1 MSVAYVICAAGEGSR
16 FRKDFGDLPKS
27 LIKLCGHTLLEWS
40 LRSLPVFSDDKLI
53 LITQK
58 KHRLKEKCLKLVQNL
73 YPFNYIEWIEIPEL
87 TRGQLET
94 ASLARPYVSDE
105 DSLVIYNCDTYFQSK
120 TLEQLFNNP
129 TVEGVI
135 PCAKAEGSAWSFCKT
150 DENGKIVEV
159 KEKVRISEWATVGL
173 YYFRDSKLFFSKAE
187 EALNNPTSDKEY
199 FVAPLYQWYIDNNK
213 NIVMDKVTLFKPMGT
228 PDQIE
233 EFWNITI
240 TEVKSENEKP
250 VLVIDLDNTITI
262 DEPGVPY
269 PDKKPNQPVID
280 KLKEFKNAGWEIIIL
295 SSRQMATRKNDE
307 SKALANIGEITFKWL
322 REHDVPFDGL
332 KFGKPYARNGFY
344 VDDKGLRPDEFLKIE
359 VKRI

>member
-16 FRKDFGDLPKS
+16 FHKDFGSLPKS

-40 LRSLPVFSDDKLI
+40 LRSLPVFADDRLI
-53 LITQK
+53 FITQT
-58 KHRLKEKCLKLVQNL
+58 KHRLKEKCFEMVKDL
-73 YPFNYIEWIEIPEL
+73 YPFNEIEWIEIPTL

-94 ASLARPYVSDE
+94 AYLAKKYVRDN

-120 TLEQLFNNP
+120 QLEQLFNDP
-129 TVEGVI
+129 SVDGAI
-135 PCAKAEGSAWSFCKT
+135 PCAKAEGEAWSFCKT
-150 DENGKIVEV
+150 DENGKITEV

-173 YYFRDSKLFFSKAE
+173 YYFKDSNLFFSLAQN
-187 EALNNPTSDKEY
+187 ALNQPTNDKEY
-199 FVAPLYQWYIDNNK
+199 FVAPLYQWYIDNEK
-213 NIVMDKVTLFKPMGT
+213 NIVMDKVCLFKPMGT

-233 EFWNITI
+233 EFWGKKISD
-240 TEVKSENEKP
+240 VKSENEKS

-280 KLKEFKNAGWEIIIL
+280 KIKEFKKAGWEIIIL

-307 SKALANIGEITFKWL
+307 SKVLANIGEITFKWL
-322 REHDVPFDGL
+322 RDHDVPFDGL
-332 KFGKPYARNGFY
+332 KFGKPYARNGYY
-344 VDDKGLRPDEFLKIE
+344 VDDKGIRPDEFLKLDPTSC
-359 VKRI
+359 